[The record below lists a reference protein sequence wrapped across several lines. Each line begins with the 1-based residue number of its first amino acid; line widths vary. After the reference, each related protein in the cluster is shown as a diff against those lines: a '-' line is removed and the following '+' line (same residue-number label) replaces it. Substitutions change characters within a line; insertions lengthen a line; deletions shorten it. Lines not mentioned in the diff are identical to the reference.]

1 MTALSGDDRQ
11 SGGQQGPGD
20 GLSGSNQGN
29 LEPGVSGLVTS
40 NNAETRGMSHR
51 KQETWASVCWTEAH
65 SYIEHW
71 R

>member
-1 MTALSGDDRQ
+1 MTALPEDDRQ

-29 LEPGVSGLVTS
+29 LEPPGVSGLVTS

-51 KQETWASVCWTEAH
+51 KQET
-65 SYIEHW
+65 
-71 R
+71 